1 MESSMMVPEKIESR
15 ITYDPAIP
23 LLNIYFKEL
32 KSGSQRTVCTPM
44 LTAALF
50 TIAKRQKLPKSPS
63 TDEWIKKKWYVHT
76 MKYQSTTK
84 MKEILSH
91 ATT

>member
-50 TIAKRQKLPKSPS
+50 TIAKR
-63 TDEWIKKKWYVHT
+63 
-76 MKYQSTTK
+76 
-84 MKEILSH
+84 
-91 ATT
+91 

>member
-32 KSGSQRTVCTPM
+32 KSGSQRNVCTPM

-50 TIAKRQKLPKSPS
+50 TIAKR
-63 TDEWIKKKWYVHT
+63 
-76 MKYQSTTK
+76 
-84 MKEILSH
+84 
-91 ATT
+91 